1 MQTTNLVYSEDE
13 ITLVGIIP
21 ERDLRDSTTEAEL
34 SHVFN
39 DALSIGP
46 MLEPLLV
53 VLREKEIIRTD
64 RLEFDQ

>member
-1 MQTTNLVYSEDE
+1 MSTNLVYSEDE
-13 ITLVGIIP
+13 INMVGIIP

-34 SHVFN
+34 AHVFN

-46 MLEPLLV
+46 MLEPLLM
-53 VLREKEIIRTD
+53 VLRDREIIRSD

>member
-21 ERDLRDSTTEAEL
+21 ERDLRDMTTEAEL

-53 VLREKEIIRTD
+53 VLRD
-64 RLEFDQ
+64 